1 MAYVCGVTSLAERSA
16 ALYLSV
22 ICGGFSYGGFWGLM
36 PSIASEVLP
45 PHLLLIHGL
54 VARIAWLLGYNLS

>member
-1 MAYVCGVTSLAERSA
+1 MMMACVCFGTSLAEAPA

-36 PSIASEVLP
+36 PSIASEVPLP
-45 PHLLLIHGL
+45 YLLLMHGL
-54 VARIAWLLGYNLS
+54 VGVFTITNCN